1 MGKQRKKS
9 SDSTKKSNSRKNSAI
24 EESKVV
30 EAEVYE
36 SDLVKMKKENQK
48 IMDKAVKRMESSVKS
63 SLNSK

>member
-24 EESKVV
+24 EESKAV